1 MKALS
6 IGKPGLSEVITRKR
20 SEAGTG
26 QIVIEV
32 ACCGVCGTDVH
43 IFRGEYLGDYPI
55 IPGHEFAGTVVE
67 VGPGV
72 SRFHVGDR
80 VAVEPN
86 LSCGRCEACLNNR
99 QNFCENWQGIGV
111 TLPGGMAE
119 YVVSPEAAAF
129 EIGALPFETA
139 AFMEPLSCVL
149 HGVNKLVLPPGSRVA
164 VLGAG
169 PIGIQLVRTLRALGA
184 GRITVVDR
192 SQDRLAFAKGDGVD
206 ETCPDASELPR
217 DHFDCVVEATGV
229 PALVP
234 VALNCA
240 RPGGE
245 VLLFGVS
252 PQDSTSEI
260 EPFQL
265 FRKGISLH
273 GSYTSLRNS
282 YQALELLSTGQVRVD
297 DLISHTLPLTEF
309 EHGVSLIEKGVE
321 SVMKVMMV
329 PR

>member
-6 IGKPGLSEVITRKR
+6 IGKPGHSEVINRKR
-20 SEAGTG
+20 PQAGTG

-55 IPGHEFAGTVVE
+55 IPGHEFAGTVIE
-67 VGPGV
+67 VGAGV

-86 LSCGRCEACLNNR
+86 LSCGYCEACLNNR

-111 TLPGGMAE
+111 TLSGGMAE
-119 YVVSPEAAAF
+119 YVVSPEAASF
-129 EIGALPFETA
+129 NIGVLPFRAA

-164 VLGAG
+164 VFGAG
-169 PIGIQLVRTLRALGA
+169 PIGMQLVRTLRALGA

-192 SQDRLAFAKGDGVD
+192 NQDRLTFAKQDGVD
-206 ETCPDASELPR
+206 ETVADVSELPADR
-217 DHFDCVVEATGV
+217 FDSVIEATGA
-229 PALVP
+229 PALVQ
-234 VALNCA
+234 VALNCVH
-240 RPGGE
+240 PGGE
-245 VLLFGVS
+245 VLLFGVP
-252 PQDSTSEI
+252 PQKSISEI

-265 FRKGISLH
+265 FRKGVSLH

-282 YQALELLSTGQVRVD
+282 YQALELLSTGRIRVD
-297 DLISHTLPLTEF
+297 DLISHTLPLDEF
-309 EHGVSLIEKGVE
+309 GHGVSVIEKGAE
-321 SVMKVMMV
+321 RVMKVMMV